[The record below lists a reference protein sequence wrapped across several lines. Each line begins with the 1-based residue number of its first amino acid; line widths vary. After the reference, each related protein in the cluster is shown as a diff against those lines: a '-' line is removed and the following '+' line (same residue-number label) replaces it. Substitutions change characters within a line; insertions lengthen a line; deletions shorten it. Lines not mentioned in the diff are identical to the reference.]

1 MRHCDASIFF
11 TSDDQN
17 QFLCEN
23 TLDHAS
29 PKKTL
34 FFRSVNMTVNQGAS
48 SEAMESIGR
57 PPIWCRSRSPKPGFS
72 TSQPLQADMDR
83 GRTIGN
89 GLLQACLLLLK
100 I

>member
-1 MRHCDASIFF
+1 MQRERNYFLFYIRLIFCVKIPWAP
-11 TSDDQN
+11 N
-17 QFLCEN
+17 
-23 TLDHAS
+23 
-29 PKKTL
+29 L
-34 FFRSVNMTVNQGAS
+34 FIYLFSSVNMTVNQGAS